1 MQSWANDNNSVWSH
15 YFKYVSVNRATYDI
29 RDGKVSPWLILNC
42 TTGKEMLSSLSD
54 EQLASISNVIDPNVW
69 VKKFKKQRADL
80 ELVKEVVKEANL

>member
-1 MQSWANDNNSVWSH
+1 
-15 YFKYVSVNRATYDI
+15 
-29 RDGKVSPWLILNC
+29 
-42 TTGKEMLSSLSD
+42 MLSSLSD